1 MNALII
7 GLGSAGNRHTG
18 VLSKFGFDIFSVSTH
33 LDSGKNNFHTVQDA
47 MDSNDY
53 EYVVITNETSKH
65 QFTYDL
71 VRTLGFKK
79 KVLIEKPLNFKDI
92 GPSTHLDSDAFV
104 GFNLRYLPA
113 VKYLREYLAVVN
125 DEIIEVKMEYGN
137 STDNWRNGKNREF
150 SYSRSIVSGGG
161 VLRDFCHEIDL
172 ACWIFGVQE
181 LQFSYGNR
189 MGEYMLDGEDF
200 VKMIFSNNA
209 KYLLE
214 ISLNSLQKI
223 PSRTIRIVTHSRN
236 IDINLLNGLITIN
249 DEVHRF
255 ENSIDQTY
263 VDMHNDILNVNSES
277 IATLQDG
284 LLVDN
289 IIRLAEEGMKQ
300 NRGKS

>member
-18 VLSKFGFDIFSVSTH
+18 VLSKFGFNIYSVSGH
-33 LDSGKNNFHTVQDA
+33 LEPSKNNFHTVQGA
-47 MDSNDY
+47 MASNDY

-65 QFTYDL
+65 QFTYDQ

-79 KVLIEKPLNFKDI
+79 KVLIEKPLNFKEI
-92 GPSTHLDSDAFV
+92 GPSTLLDASAFV
-104 GFNLRYLPA
+104 GFNLRYLPV
-113 VKYLREYLAVVN
+113 VKYLRQYLVEVN

-137 STDNWRNGKNREF
+137 STDNWRNGENKNF
-150 SYSRSIVSGGG
+150 SYSRSLVSGGG

-172 ACWIFGVQE
+172 ACWIFGAQE

-189 MGEYMLDGEDF
+189 LGKYMQDGEDF

-214 ISLNSLQKI
+214 ISLNSLQRI
-223 PSRTIRIVTHSRN
+223 PSRTIRIVTLSRN
-236 IDINLLNGLITIN
+236 IEINLLNGLITIN
-249 DEVHRF
+249 DEVQRF

-263 VDMHNDILNVNSES
+263 IDMHNDILNVNSKS

-284 LLVDN
+284 ILVDN
-289 IIRLAEEGMKQ
+289 IIRLVEEGMKQ
-300 NRGKS
+300 NKGKS